1 MARSAARA
9 TSRSAARAR
18 ARASKKTDEET
29 DEGTCTQNIGEICTQ
44 SNGEIC
50 TQNIGERNGKANEKS
65 EPEERRRDLPEWGET
80 LASETRRTRGLVDS
94 WDLRDQRTRGLK
106 GYASGEEPTVG
117 QDEFEGQ
124 DESDEASLMEQGK
137 NGVWRTKQVW

>member
-29 DEGTCTQNIGEICTQ
+29 DEGTCTQSNGEICTQ
-44 SNGEIC
+44 NIGEIC

-80 LASETRRTRGLVDS
+80 LASETRRTRGLVGS
-94 WDLRDQRTRGLK
+94 
-106 GYASGEEPTVG
+106 
-117 QDEFEGQ
+117 EGPE
-124 DESDEASLMEQGK
+124 DPGTEGIRE
-137 NGVWRTKQVW
+137 W

>member
-1 MARSAARA
+1 MLHSNTPYSIGKRYSDDLSFGGFSRA
-9 TSRSAARAR
+9 DGS
-18 ARASKKTDEET
+18 
-29 DEGTCTQNIGEICTQ
+29 
-44 SNGEIC
+44 
-50 TQNIGERNGKANEKS
+50 
-65 EPEERRRDLPEWGET
+65 LPRHGGRP
-80 LASETRRTRGLVDS
+80 SHQRPDGLVDS

-117 QDEFEGQ
+117 QDEFEGR

>member
-29 DEGTCTQNIGEICTQ
+29 DEGTCTQNI
-44 SNGEIC
+44 GEIC

-80 LASETRRTRGLVDS
+80 LASETRRTRGLVGS
-94 WDLRDQRTRGLK
+94 
-106 GYASGEEPTVG
+106 
-117 QDEFEGQ
+117 EGPE
-124 DESDEASLMEQGK
+124 DPGTEGIRE
-137 NGVWRTKQVW
+137 W

>member
-29 DEGTCTQNIGEICTQ
+29 DEGTCTQ

-50 TQNIGERNGKANEKS
+50 TQNIGENCTQTIGEICTQTIGERNGKANEKS

-80 LASETRRTRGLVDS
+80 LASETRRTRGLVGS
-94 WDLRDQRTRGLK
+94 
-106 GYASGEEPTVG
+106 
-117 QDEFEGQ
+117 EGPE
-124 DESDEASLMEQGK
+124 DPGTEGIREC
-137 NGVWRTKQVW
+137 

>member
-29 DEGTCTQNIGEICTQ
+29 DEGTFTQNI
-44 SNGEIC
+44 GEIC

-80 LASETRRTRGLVDS
+80 LASETRRTRGLVGS
-94 WDLRDQRTRGLK
+94 
-106 GYASGEEPTVG
+106 
-117 QDEFEGQ
+117 EGPE
-124 DESDEASLMEQGK
+124 DPGTEGIRE
-137 NGVWRTKQVW
+137 W

>member
-29 DEGTCTQNIGEICTQ
+29 DEGTCTQNIGETCTQ

-50 TQNIGERNGKANEKS
+50 TQNIGEICTQNISERNGKANEKS

-80 LASETRRTRGLVDS
+80 LASETRRTRGLVGS
-94 WDLRDQRTRGLK
+94 
-106 GYASGEEPTVG
+106 
-117 QDEFEGQ
+117 EGPE
-124 DESDEASLMEQGK
+124 DPGTEGIRE
-137 NGVWRTKQVW
+137 W

>member
-29 DEGTCTQNIGEICTQ
+29 DEGTCTQNIGETCTKSNGEICTQ
-44 SNGEIC
+44 NIGEIC

-80 LASETRRTRGLVDS
+80 LASETRRTRGLVGS
-94 WDLRDQRTRGLK
+94 
-106 GYASGEEPTVG
+106 
-117 QDEFEGQ
+117 EGPE
-124 DESDEASLMEQGK
+124 DPGTEGIRE
-137 NGVWRTKQVW
+137 W

>member
-1 MARSAARA
+1 MA
-9 TSRSAARAR
+9 RSAARAR

-29 DEGTCTQNIGEICTQ
+29 DEGTCTQSNGEICTQNIGEICTQ

-80 LASETRRTRGLVDS
+80 LASETRRTRGLVGS
-94 WDLRDQRTRGLK
+94 
-106 GYASGEEPTVG
+106 
-117 QDEFEGQ
+117 EGPE
-124 DESDEASLMEQGK
+124 DPGTEGIRE
-137 NGVWRTKQVW
+137 W

>member
-29 DEGTCTQNIGEICTQ
+29 DEGT
-44 SNGEIC
+44 C

-80 LASETRRTRGLVDS
+80 LASETRRTRGLVGS
-94 WDLRDQRTRGLK
+94 
-106 GYASGEEPTVG
+106 
-117 QDEFEGQ
+117 EGPE
-124 DESDEASLMEQGK
+124 DPGTEGIRE
-137 NGVWRTKQVW
+137 W

>member
-29 DEGTCTQNIGEICTQ
+29 DEGTCTQNIGET
-44 SNGEIC
+44 C

-80 LASETRRTRGLVDS
+80 LASETRRTRGLVGS
-94 WDLRDQRTRGLK
+94 
-106 GYASGEEPTVG
+106 
-117 QDEFEGQ
+117 EGPE
-124 DESDEASLMEQGK
+124 DPGTEGIRE
-137 NGVWRTKQVW
+137 W

>member
-29 DEGTCTQNIGEICTQ
+29 DEGTCTQNIGETCTQ
-44 SNGEIC
+44 SNGEICTQNIGEIC

-80 LASETRRTRGLVDS
+80 LASETRRTRGLVGS
-94 WDLRDQRTRGLK
+94 
-106 GYASGEEPTVG
+106 
-117 QDEFEGQ
+117 EGPE
-124 DESDEASLMEQGK
+124 DPGTEGIRE
-137 NGVWRTKQVW
+137 W

>member
-1 MARSAARA
+1 MVRSAARA

-29 DEGTCTQNIGEICTQ
+29 DEGTCTQNI
-44 SNGEIC
+44 GEIC

-80 LASETRRTRGLVDS
+80 LASETRRTRGLVGS
-94 WDLRDQRTRGLK
+94 
-106 GYASGEEPTVG
+106 
-117 QDEFEGQ
+117 EGPE
-124 DESDEASLMEQGK
+124 DPGTEGIRE
-137 NGVWRTKQVW
+137 W

>member
-18 ARASKKTDEET
+18 ARASKNTDEET
-29 DEGTCTQNIGEICTQ
+29 DEGTCTQNIGETCTQ
-44 SNGEIC
+44 SNGEICTQNIGEIC

-80 LASETRRTRGLVDS
+80 LASETRRTRGLVGS
-94 WDLRDQRTRGLK
+94 
-106 GYASGEEPTVG
+106 
-117 QDEFEGQ
+117 EGPE
-124 DESDEASLMEQGK
+124 DPGTEGIRE
-137 NGVWRTKQVW
+137 W

>member
-44 SNGEIC
+44 NIGEICTQNIGEIC

-80 LASETRRTRGLVDS
+80 LASETRRTRGLVGS
-94 WDLRDQRTRGLK
+94 
-106 GYASGEEPTVG
+106 
-117 QDEFEGQ
+117 EGPE
-124 DESDEASLMEQGK
+124 DPGTEGIRE
-137 NGVWRTKQVW
+137 W

>member
-18 ARASKKTDEET
+18 ARASKKTDEGT
-29 DEGTCTQNIGEICTQ
+29 DEGTCTQNIGETCTQ

-80 LASETRRTRGLVDS
+80 LASETRRTRGLVGS
-94 WDLRDQRTRGLK
+94 
-106 GYASGEEPTVG
+106 
-117 QDEFEGQ
+117 EGPE
-124 DESDEASLMEQGK
+124 DPGTEGIRE
-137 NGVWRTKQVW
+137 W

>member
-18 ARASKKTDEET
+18 ARASKETDEET
-29 DEGTCTQNIGEICTQ
+29 DEGTCTQNI
-44 SNGEIC
+44 GEIC

-80 LASETRRTRGLVDS
+80 LASETRRTRGLVGS
-94 WDLRDQRTRGLK
+94 
-106 GYASGEEPTVG
+106 
-117 QDEFEGQ
+117 EGPE
-124 DESDEASLMEQGK
+124 DPGTEGIRE
-137 NGVWRTKQVW
+137 W

>member
-18 ARASKKTDEET
+18 ARASKETDEET
-29 DEGTCTQNIGEICTQ
+29 DEGTCTQ

-50 TQNIGERNGKANEKS
+50 TQNIGEICTQTIGERNGKANEKS

-80 LASETRRTRGLVDS
+80 LASETRRTRGLVGS
-94 WDLRDQRTRGLK
+94 
-106 GYASGEEPTVG
+106 
-117 QDEFEGQ
+117 EGPE
-124 DESDEASLMEQGK
+124 DPGTEGIRE
-137 NGVWRTKQVW
+137 W

>member
-29 DEGTCTQNIGEICTQ
+29 DEGTCTQSDGEICTQNIGEICTQ
-44 SNGEIC
+44 
-50 TQNIGERNGKANEKS
+50 TIGERNGKANEKS

-80 LASETRRTRGLVDS
+80 LASETRRTRGLVGS
-94 WDLRDQRTRGLK
+94 
-106 GYASGEEPTVG
+106 
-117 QDEFEGQ
+117 EGPE
-124 DESDEASLMEQGK
+124 DPGTEGIR
-137 NGVWRTKQVW
+137 VW

>member
-18 ARASKKTDEET
+18 ARASKKTNEET
-29 DEGTCTQNIGEICTQ
+29 DEGTCTQNIGETCTQ
-44 SNGEIC
+44 SNGEICTQNIGEIC

-80 LASETRRTRGLVDS
+80 LASETRRTRGLVGS
-94 WDLRDQRTRGLK
+94 
-106 GYASGEEPTVG
+106 
-117 QDEFEGQ
+117 EGPE
-124 DESDEASLMEQGK
+124 DPGTEGIRE
-137 NGVWRTKQVW
+137 W

>member
-29 DEGTCTQNIGEICTQ
+29 DEGTCTQNIGETCTQ

-50 TQNIGERNGKANEKS
+50 TQNIGEICTQTIGERNGKANEKS

-80 LASETRRTRGLVDS
+80 LASETRRTRGLVGS
-94 WDLRDQRTRGLK
+94 
-106 GYASGEEPTVG
+106 
-117 QDEFEGQ
+117 EGPE
-124 DESDEASLMEQGK
+124 DPGTEGIRE
-137 NGVWRTKQVW
+137 W

>member
-9 TSRSAARAR
+9 TARSAARAR

-29 DEGTCTQNIGEICTQ
+29 DEGTCTQSNGEICTQ
-44 SNGEIC
+44 NIGEIC

-80 LASETRRTRGLVDS
+80 LASETRRTRGLVGS
-94 WDLRDQRTRGLK
+94 
-106 GYASGEEPTVG
+106 
-117 QDEFEGQ
+117 EGPE
-124 DESDEASLMEQGK
+124 DPGTEGIRE
-137 NGVWRTKQVW
+137 W

>member
-1 MARSAARA
+1 MVRSAARA

-44 SNGEIC
+44 NIGEICTQNIGEIC

-80 LASETRRTRGLVDS
+80 LASETRRTRGLVGS
-94 WDLRDQRTRGLK
+94 
-106 GYASGEEPTVG
+106 
-117 QDEFEGQ
+117 EGPE
-124 DESDEASLMEQGK
+124 DPGTEGIRE
-137 NGVWRTKQVW
+137 W

>member
-29 DEGTCTQNIGEICTQ
+29 DEGTCTQSNGEICTQNIGEICTQ
-44 SNGEIC
+44 NIGEIC

-80 LASETRRTRGLVDS
+80 LASETRRTRGLVGS
-94 WDLRDQRTRGLK
+94 
-106 GYASGEEPTVG
+106 
-117 QDEFEGQ
+117 EGPE
-124 DESDEASLMEQGK
+124 DPGTEGIRE
-137 NGVWRTKQVW
+137 W